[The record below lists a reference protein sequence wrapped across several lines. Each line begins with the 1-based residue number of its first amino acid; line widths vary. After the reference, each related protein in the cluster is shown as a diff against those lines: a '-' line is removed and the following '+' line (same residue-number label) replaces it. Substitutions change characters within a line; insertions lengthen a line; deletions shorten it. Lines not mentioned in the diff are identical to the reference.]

1 MPTRSLN
8 RDINYLSKDF
18 DSIKADLI
26 DYVKRYFPNDW
37 RDFND
42 ASGGM
47 AILEMMAYIGDILSF
62 NIDRQ
67 VNEAYINRAVE
78 TKNIISLSENFG
90 YKPRNNTPAVVNL
103 AVSADFTSST
113 SGDALCKLKKGAKVF
128 TNFEPIVPF
137 EILTDVD
144 FSQPNDRVVNPS
156 IGGVTRI
163 SISSVSAAAGV
174 TKTFSYKVDNP
185 VRFLKVTLPDSNI
198 NEVVSVTAT
207 DGSSYYEVES
217 LAKDTIF
224 IGEINGDASS
234 SGDAAYI
241 LKVKRVPKRYTVERD
256 PSGLTSVRFGAGILT
271 EEDSEIIPNPNDF
284 VLPPTLRGSPSG
296 FMPAVIDST
305 NFLKTKSLGVAP
317 RNTTIVVTYRQ
328 GGGVN
333 GNVGP
338 KTLNRFIEKELQF
351 SNPNFR
357 SESPT
362 ESENIFGSISCNNA
376 EAASGGEEGE
386 SIASIRINATN
397 NMASQLRCVTLQDY
411 QVRIMSMPS
420 QFGSVFRSFVR
431 KDPNNNLGVEMFLV
445 TRNADAKLT
454 IPSNVIKNNI
464 ETYIRKFRSFS
475 DTVSLRSGII
485 INIGIEFVIVP
496 STDSNAAEAIMGS
509 ILLLQRQFDTARTNF
524 NDTIV
529 ISQLISI
536 LQSQASVLSVTDF
549 KIVNKVGNSVDG
561 RTYSNHLY
569 DIGTNSSGGILSFGP
584 QMVWELK
591 YPNLDIIGRVADQQ
605 TASTQGAGG
614 AGGY

>member
-47 AILEMMAYIGDILSF
+47 AILEMMAYVGDILSF

-78 TKNIISLSENFG
+78 AKNIVSLSENFG

-113 SGDALCKLKKGAKVF
+113 SGDSLFKLKKGAKVF

-156 IGGVTRI
+156 NGGVNTI

-174 TKTFSYKVDNP
+174 TKNFSHKVDNP
-185 VRFLKVTLPDSNI
+185 IKFLKITLPDNNI
-198 NEVVSVTAT
+198 NEVVSVSAT

-224 IGEINGDASS
+224 IGEINGDATS

-241 LKVKRVPKRYTVERD
+241 LKIKRVPKRYTVERE
-256 PSGLTSVRFGAGILT
+256 PTGLTSIRFGAGILT

-284 VLPPTLRGSPSG
+284 VLPPSLRGSPSG

-317 RNTTIVVTYRQ
+317 RNTTVVVTYRQ

-338 KTLNRFIEKELQF
+338 RTINRFVEKEVQF

-362 ESENIFGSISCNNA
+362 ESQNIFGSISCNNS

-386 SIASIRINATN
+386 SIASIKINATN

-411 QVRIMSMPS
+411 QVRVMSMPA
-420 QFGSVFRSFVR
+420 QFGSIFRSFVR
-431 KDPNNNLGVEMFLV
+431 KDPRNNLGVEMFLI
-445 TRNADAKLT
+445 TRNAAAKLT
-454 IPSNVIKNNI
+454 TPSSVIKNNI
-464 ETYIRKFRSFS
+464 ETYIRKFKSFS
-475 DTVSLRSGII
+475 DTISLRSGVI
-485 INIGIEFVIVP
+485 INIGVEFVIVP
-496 STDSNAAEAIMGS
+496 AANSNAAEAIMGS

-529 ISQLISI
+529 ISQLVAI
-536 LQSQASVLSVTDF
+536 LQAQTAVLSVTQF
-549 KIVNKVGNSVDG
+549 NIVNKTGTVDG
-561 RTYSNHLY
+561 RSYSNSSY
-569 DIGTNSSGGILSFGP
+569 DIGANSAGGVLSFGP
-584 QMVWELK
+584 QSVWELK
-591 YPNLDIIGRVADQQ
+591 YPNLDIIGRPADQQ
-605 TASTQGAGG
+605 TAAAQGGG
-614 AGGY
+614 GGY

>member
-185 VRFLKVTLPDSNI
+185 IRFLKVTLPDSNI

-224 IGEINGDASS
+224 IGEIND
-234 SGDAAYI
+234 
-241 LKVKRVPKRYTVERD
+241 
-256 PSGLTSVRFGAGILT
+256 
-271 EEDSEIIPNPNDF
+271 
-284 VLPPTLRGSPSG
+284 
-296 FMPAVIDST
+296 
-305 NFLKTKSLGVAP
+305 
-317 RNTTIVVTYRQ
+317 
-328 GGGVN
+328 
-333 GNVGP
+333 
-338 KTLNRFIEKELQF
+338 
-351 SNPNFR
+351 
-357 SESPT
+357 
-362 ESENIFGSISCNNA
+362 C
-376 EAASGGEEGE
+376 
-386 SIASIRINATN
+386 
-397 NMASQLRCVTLQDY
+397 
-411 QVRIMSMPS
+411 
-420 QFGSVFRSFVR
+420 R
-431 KDPNNNLGVEMFLV
+431 K
-445 TRNADAKLT
+445 
-454 IPSNVIKNNI
+454 
-464 ETYIRKFRSFS
+464 
-475 DTVSLRSGII
+475 
-485 INIGIEFVIVP
+485 
-496 STDSNAAEAIMGS
+496 
-509 ILLLQRQFDTARTNF
+509 
-524 NDTIV
+524 
-529 ISQLISI
+529 
-536 LQSQASVLSVTDF
+536 
-549 KIVNKVGNSVDG
+549 
-561 RTYSNHLY
+561 
-569 DIGTNSSGGILSFGP
+569 
-584 QMVWELK
+584 
-591 YPNLDIIGRVADQQ
+591 
-605 TASTQGAGG
+605 
-614 AGGY
+614 